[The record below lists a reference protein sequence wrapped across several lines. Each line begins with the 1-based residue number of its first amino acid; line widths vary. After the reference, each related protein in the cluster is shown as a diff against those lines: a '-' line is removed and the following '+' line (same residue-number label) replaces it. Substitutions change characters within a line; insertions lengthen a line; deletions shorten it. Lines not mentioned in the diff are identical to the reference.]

1 VSTTSTPEYMLT
13 VIDRKRGII
22 EHSYS
27 SMHMMMLSS
36 LSRYGARNAVCCLV
50 ARSGFVHRSFPVIEC
65 RRQMSIITLSD
76 VDAVNKFTQLNSK
89 CCIYYTADWCS
100 PCRSIKPIYKDLA
113 ATYNGSIAL
122 GLVNVDDN
130 PMAAAEA
137 KVSAVPTFRLFK
149 RSELTETFSGA
160 DENKLR
166 ASLSELASL

>member
-1 VSTTSTPEYMLT
+1 
-13 VIDRKRGII
+13 
-22 EHSYS
+22 
-27 SMHMMMLSS
+27 MMNTMISPLSH
-36 LSRYGARNAVCCLV
+36 YCARNAVRCHST
-50 ARSGFVHRSFPVIEC
+50 RSGFIRRSKPLIEC
-65 RRQMSIITLSD
+65 RRHMSIITLSD
-76 VDAVNKFTQLNSK
+76 LDAVNKFTQLNSK

-149 RSELTETFSGA
+149 RSELAESFSGA

-166 ASLSELASL
+166 AALSELASV